1 MVLRSYDA
9 SELVGFAILLWKEKE
24 GLLGDVDV
32 LVEVDVLQVLAALL
46 HFMLQL
52 LRRKFSL
59 ELLLTLA

>member
-1 MVLRSYDA
+1 MVLSSYDA

-59 ELLLTLA
+59 ELLLTLG